1 VTPPTV
7 SLAGVCPVLVTPF
20 DERLRILTNE
30 LASQVEWVVAA
41 GARAVVYP
49 GVVSEFFTLG
59 ERERRESVGAVV
71 EAAAGRVPVV
81 AGVSAPSGPV
91 AAELARRAEE
101 VGAAAVMAMTPY
113 VPHFFA
119 PTKDDAIRYYTAIAD
134 ACALPIVLQNARI
147 GHPLA
152 PPVVVEIVERL
163 PAVRYVK
170 EENFPSTH
178 TLAAA
183 IEALGDR
190 VDGVFGGLGG
200 VYLAQELERGAV
212 GTMPS
217 PALADVLV
225 AVYRLWSA
233 GDRHGADELL
243 TGLRG
248 FFTLELLYNVAL
260 VKEVLRRR
268 GVISSVATRVP
279 APVLDAVD
287 LAEIAA
293 LLERLPVPAAT

>member
-1 VTPPTV
+1 MKV
-7 SLAGVCPVLVTPF
+7 SSASLSGVCPVLVTPF
-20 DERLRILTNE
+20 DERLRILTDE
-30 LASQVEWVVAA
+30 LESQVEWAVAA
-41 GARAVVYP
+41 GAQAVVYP

-59 ERERRESVGAVV
+59 ERERHESVRAVV
-71 EAAAGRVPVV
+71 EATAGRLPVV

-91 AAELARRAEE
+91 AAELARGAEE

-119 PTKDDAIRYYTAIAD
+119 PTKEDSLRYYREIAD
-134 ACALPIVLQNARI
+134 ACSLPIVLQNARI
-147 GHPLA
+147 GQPLSPA
-152 PPVVVEIVERL
+152 VVVEIVEHV

-183 IEALGDR
+183 IETLGNR

-225 AVYRLWSA
+225 VAYRLWHA
-233 GDRHGADELL
+233 GDREGADAILSRL
-243 TGLRG
+243 GG

-260 VKEVLRRR
+260 VKEILRRR
-268 GVISSVATRVP
+268 GVISSVTTRVP
-279 APVLDAVD
+279 APVLDPVD
-287 LAEIAA
+287 LGEIAA
-293 LLERLPVPAAT
+293 LLERLPVQARG